1 MVPGPVGE
9 LRAKT
14 GRPGLFSGRTTFCFT
29 ATFGRFDPQSICLEK
44 RTFLLQEKQGQLCLA
59 AEDVFLQGPG
69 SAAKR
74 DHNRPAWKA
83 ADGHLARLLRCRLCY
98 CVLLKQVFLTCSPSN
113 VIYSLGVISKASRH
127 DLTLPVKGT
136 GLARY
141 SHV

>member
-59 AEDVFLQGPG
+59 AEDVFLQEPG
-69 SAAKR
+69 CKEGSQPACLESRGRPPGAAAALSA
-74 DHNRPAWKA
+74 
-83 ADGHLARLLRCRLCY
+83 
-98 CVLLKQVFLTCSPSN
+98 VLLCS
-113 VIYSLGVISKASRH
+113 LETGISHLFSK
-127 DLTLPVKGT
+127 
-136 GLARY
+136 
-141 SHV
+141 